1 MGKAVFMISRVK
13 TLLRSGDARDGIL
26 MAGATLVAGGF
37 DYLVLLVAG
46 LLLPNAAAIAF
57 LAVMNLLKIGE
68 QATWVIRNVAA
79 YYTADLAIRP
89 EAPAHIGAFL
99 RDRWRWA
106 WRWGLLVAGLFILAA
121 PLTNRLINANS
132 VPAVMAAG
140 LALLLFFVR
149 PVTDG
154 TLQGTQHFLGLGGVV
169 VLQAVLRFGLTAVLI
184 WLGLELVGA
193 VLALPLAAGLA
204 LLLALWLLRGY
215 FRTPPSVA
223 AQKVSL
229 RYSGLT
235 LIGLLA
241 FALLVY
247 SDAILVNRLFPETI
261 AGEYTPI
268 NVLAR
273 INLFVPLALGLVLF
287 PKATQRHALGRDAR
301 PMLLL
306 TLAATLLP
314 GLGLTAVYFLFPDL
328 IVALVFRGQYVTPG
342 ALLGWVGLAT
352 TLFAGVNIWLNYALS
367 LGKRPFVFL
376 LAFIAIGQIVAILL
390 LAHTLTILAIV
401 LVSSGA
407 LANLAGAGLLLA
419 PTQVNRPTNA
429 GRNAGS

>member
-1 MGKAVFMISRVK
+1 MIPRLQ
-13 TLLRSGDARDGIL
+13 TLLRSGDARDGAL
-26 MAGATLVAGGF
+26 MAGATLVAGAF

-79 YYTADLAIRP
+79 YYSAELTIRP
-89 EAPAHIGAFL
+89 EAQARIGAFL

-132 VPAVMAAG
+132 TPAVMAAG

-169 VLQAVLRFGLTAVLI
+169 VFQAVLRFGLTAVLI

-204 LLLALWLLRGY
+204 LLLALWLLRPY
-215 FRTPPSVA
+215 FRAPRA
-223 AQKVSL
+223 AVQKVSL

-235 LIGLLA
+235 LVGLLA
-241 FALLVY
+241 FAVLVY
-247 SDAILVNRLFPETI
+247 GDAILVNRIFPEAV
-261 AGEYTPI
+261 AGQYTPI

-314 GLGLTAVYFLFPDL
+314 GLALTALYFLFSDQ
-328 IVALVFRGQYVTPG
+328 IVALVFRGQYAPPG

-352 TLFAGVNIWLNYALS
+352 TLFAGMNIWLNYALS
-367 LGKRPFVFL
+367 VGKRPFVYL
-376 LAFIAIGQIVAILL
+376 LALIATGQIAAIFL
-390 LAHTLTILAIV
+390 LAHTLTILAFV
-401 LVSSGA
+401 LVTAGL
-407 LANLAGAGLLLA
+407 LANLAGVALLLA
-419 PTQVNRPTNA
+419 PTQGNRP
-429 GRNAGS
+429 

>member
-1 MGKAVFMISRVK
+1 MIARLQ
-13 TLLRSGDARDGIL
+13 TLLRSGDARDGAL
-26 MAGATLVAGGF
+26 MAGATLVAGAF

-79 YYTADLAIRP
+79 YYTAELAIRP
-89 EAPAHIGAFL
+89 EAQARIGAFL

-121 PLTNRLINANS
+121 PLTNQIINANS
-132 VPAVMAAG
+132 TPAVMAAG

-154 TLQGTQHFLGLGGVV
+154 ALQGTQNFLGLGGVV

-193 VLALPLAAGLA
+193 VLALPLAAALA

-215 FRTPPSVA
+215 FRAPRSAA

-247 SDAILVNRLFPETI
+247 SDAILVNRLFPEAI
-261 AGEYTPI
+261 AGQYTPI

-287 PKATQRHALGRDAR
+287 PKATQRHALGLDAR

-314 GLGLTAVYFLFPDL
+314 GLGLTAVYFLFPDPL
-328 IVALVFRGQYVTPG
+328 VELVFRGQYAAPG
-342 ALLGWVGLAT
+342 MLLGWVGLAT

-376 LAFIAIGQIVAILL
+376 LALIAIGQIAAILL
-390 LAHTLTILAIV
+390 LAHTLIILAIV
-401 LVSSGA
+401 LVMTGL
-407 LANLAGAGLLLA
+407 LANLAGAALLLA
-419 PTQVNRPTNA
+419 PTQVNRP
-429 GRNAGS
+429 

>member
-1 MGKAVFMISRVK
+1 MIARLQ
-13 TLLRSGDARDGIL
+13 TLLRSGDARDGAL
-26 MAGATLVAGGF
+26 MAGATLVAGAF

-79 YYTADLAIRP
+79 YYTAELAIRP
-89 EAPAHIGAFL
+89 EAQARIGAFL

-121 PLTNRLINANS
+121 PLTNQIINANS
-132 VPAVMAAG
+132 TPAVMAAG

-154 TLQGTQHFLGLGGVV
+154 ALQGTQNFLGMGGVV

-193 VLALPLAAGLA
+193 VLALPLAAALA

-215 FRTPPSVA
+215 FRAPRSAV

-247 SDAILVNRLFPETI
+247 SDAILVNRLFPEAI
-261 AGEYTPI
+261 AGQYTPI

-287 PKATQRHALGRDAR
+287 PKATQRHALGLDAR

-314 GLGLTAVYFLFPDL
+314 GLGLTAVYFLFPDPL
-328 IVALVFRGQYVTPG
+328 VELVFRGQYAAPG
-342 ALLGWVGLAT
+342 MLLGWVGLAT

-376 LAFIAIGQIVAILL
+376 LALIAIGQIAAILL
-390 LAHTLTILAIV
+390 LAHTLIILAIV
-401 LVSSGA
+401 LVMTGL
-407 LANLAGAGLLLA
+407 LANLAGAALLLA
-419 PTQVNRPTNA
+419 PTQVNRP
-429 GRNAGS
+429 

>member
-1 MGKAVFMISRVK
+1 MIPRLQ
-13 TLLRSGDARDGIL
+13 TLLRSGDARDGAL
-26 MAGATLVAGGF
+26 MAGATLVAGAF

-79 YYTADLAIRP
+79 YYTAELAIRP
-89 EAPAHIGAFL
+89 EAQARIGAFL

-121 PLTNRLINANS
+121 PLTNQLINANS
-132 VPAVMAAG
+132 TPAVMAAG

-154 TLQGTQHFLGLGGVV
+154 TLQGTQNFLGLGGVV

-215 FRTPPSVA
+215 FRAPRSAAA

-235 LIGLLA
+235 LIGLLS

-247 SDAILVNRLFPETI
+247 SDAILVNRLFPEAI
-261 AGEYTPI
+261 AGQYTPI

-287 PKATQRHALGRDAR
+287 PKATQRHALGLDAR

-314 GLGLTAVYFLFPDL
+314 GLGLTAVYFLFPDQ
-328 IVALVFRGQYVTPG
+328 IVDLVFRGQYAAPG

-376 LAFIAIGQIVAILL
+376 LALIAIGQIAAIVL

-401 LVSSGA
+401 LVTAGL
-407 LANLAGAGLLLA
+407 LANLAGAALLLA
-419 PTQVNRPTNA
+419 PTQVNRP
-429 GRNAGS
+429 

>member
-1 MGKAVFMISRVK
+1 MTSRLQ
-13 TLLRSGDARDGIL
+13 TLIRSGDARDGAL
-26 MAGATLVAGGF
+26 MAGATLVAGAF

-79 YYTADLAIRP
+79 YYTAELAIRP
-89 EAPAHIGAFL
+89 EAQARIGAFL

-121 PLTNRLINANS
+121 PLTNQLINANS
-132 VPAVMAAG
+132 TPAVMAAG

-169 VLQAVLRFGLTAVLI
+169 VLQAVLRFSLTAVLI

-193 VLALPLAAGLA
+193 VLALPLAAGWA

-215 FRTPPSVA
+215 FRAPRSAA

-235 LIGLLA
+235 LVGLLS

-247 SDAILVNRLFPETI
+247 SDAILVNRLFPEAI
-261 AGEYTPI
+261 AGQYTPI

-287 PKATQRHALGRDAR
+287 PKATQRHALGLDAR

-306 TLAATLLP
+306 TMAATLLP
-314 GLGLTAVYFLFPDL
+314 GLGLTAVYFLFPDP
-328 IVALVFRGQYVTPG
+328 IVALVFRGQYASPG
-342 ALLGWVGLAT
+342 LLLGWVGLAT

-376 LAFIAIGQIVAILL
+376 LALIATGQITAILL
-390 LAHTLTILAIV
+390 LAHTLTILAMV
-401 LVSSGA
+401 LVTAGL

-419 PTQVNRPTNA
+419 PTQMNRP
-429 GRNAGS
+429 

>member
-1 MGKAVFMISRVK
+1 MIARLQ
-13 TLLRSGDARDGIL
+13 TLLRSGDARDGAL
-26 MAGATLVAGGF
+26 MAGATLVAGAF

-79 YYTADLAIRP
+79 YYTAELAIRP
-89 EAPAHIGAFL
+89 EAQARIGAFL

-121 PLTNRLINANS
+121 PLTNQLINANS
-132 VPAVMAAG
+132 TPAVMAAG
-140 LALLLFFVR
+140 VALLLFFVR

-154 TLQGTQHFLGLGGVV
+154 TLQGTQNFLGLGGVV

-215 FRTPPSVA
+215 FRAPRSAA

-229 RYSGLT
+229 RYSSLT
-235 LIGLLA
+235 LIGLLS

-247 SDAILVNRLFPETI
+247 SDAILVNRLFPEAI
-261 AGEYTPI
+261 AGQYTPI

-287 PKATQRHALGRDAR
+287 PKATQRHALGLDAR

-314 GLGLTAVYFLFPDL
+314 GLGLTAVYFLFPDP
-328 IVALVFRGQYVTPG
+328 IVDLVFRGQYAAPG

-376 LAFIAIGQIVAILL
+376 LALIAIGQIAAIVL

-401 LVSSGA
+401 LVTAGL
-407 LANLAGAGLLLA
+407 LANLAGAALLLA
-419 PTQVNRPTNA
+419 PTQVNRP
-429 GRNAGS
+429 

>member
-1 MGKAVFMISRVK
+1 MIARLQ
-13 TLLRSGDARDGIL
+13 TLLRSGDARDGAL
-26 MAGATLVAGGF
+26 MAGATLVAGAF

-79 YYTADLAIRP
+79 YYTAELSIRP
-89 EAPAHIGAFL
+89 EAQARIGAFL

-121 PLTNRLINANS
+121 PLTNQLINANS
-132 VPAVMAAG
+132 TPAVMAAG

-154 TLQGTQHFLGLGGVV
+154 ALQGTQNFLGLGGVV

-215 FRTPPSVA
+215 FRAPRSAA

-235 LIGLLA
+235 LIGLLS

-247 SDAILVNRLFPETI
+247 SDAILVNRLFPEAI
-261 AGEYTPI
+261 AGQYTPI

-287 PKATQRHALGRDAR
+287 PKATQRHALGLDAR

-314 GLGLTAVYFLFPDL
+314 GLGLTAVYFLFPDPL
-328 IVALVFRGQYVTPG
+328 VDLVFRGQYAAPG

-352 TLFAGVNIWLNYALS
+352 NLFAGVNIWLNYALS

-376 LAFIAIGQIVAILL
+376 LALIAIGQIAAIVL
-390 LAHTLTILAIV
+390 LAHTLIILAIV
-401 LVSSGA
+401 LVTAGL
-407 LANLAGAGLLLA
+407 LANLAGAALLLA
-419 PTQVNRPTNA
+419 PTQVNRP
-429 GRNAGS
+429 

>member
-1 MGKAVFMISRVK
+1 MTSRLQ
-13 TLLRSGDARDGIL
+13 TLIRSGDARDGAL
-26 MAGATLVAGGF
+26 MAGATLIAGAF

-57 LAVMNLLKIGE
+57 LAVMNLLKIAE

-79 YYTADLAIRP
+79 YYTAELAIHP
-89 EAPAHIGAFL
+89 EAQARIGAFL

-106 WRWGLLVAGLFILAA
+106 WRWGVLVAGLFILAA
-121 PLTNRLINANS
+121 PLTNQLINANS
-132 VPAVMAAG
+132 TPAVMVAG

-169 VLQAVLRFGLTAVLI
+169 VLQAVLRFGLTAILI

-204 LLLALWLLRGY
+204 LLLALWMLRGY
-215 FRTPPSVA
+215 FLAPRSAA

-235 LIGLLA
+235 LIGLLS

-247 SDAILVNRLFPETI
+247 SDAILVNRLFLEAI
-261 AGEYTPI
+261 AGQYTPI

-287 PKATQRHALGRDAR
+287 PKAMQRHALGLDAR

-314 GLGLTAVYFLFPDL
+314 GLGLTAVYFLFSNP
-328 IVALVFRGQYVTPG
+328 IVELVFRGQYAAPG
-342 ALLGWVGLAT
+342 ALLGWVALAT
-352 TLFAGVNIWLNYALS
+352 TLFAGANIWLNYALS
-367 LGKRPFVFL
+367 LGKQPFVFL
-376 LAFIAIGQIVAILL
+376 LALIAIGQIAAILL

-401 LVSSGA
+401 LVTAG
-407 LANLAGAGLLLA
+407 LLTNLAGAGLLLA
-419 PTQVNRPTNA
+419 PTQVNRP
-429 GRNAGS
+429 

>member
-1 MGKAVFMISRVK
+1 MIARLQ
-13 TLLRSGDARDGIL
+13 TLLRSGDARDGAL
-26 MAGATLVAGGF
+26 MAGATLVAGAF

-79 YYTADLAIRP
+79 YYTAELAIRP
-89 EAPAHIGAFL
+89 EAQARIGAFL

-121 PLTNRLINANS
+121 PLTNQLINANS
-132 VPAVMAAG
+132 TPAVMAAG
-140 LALLLFFVR
+140 VALLLFFVR

-154 TLQGTQHFLGLGGVV
+154 TLQGTQNFLGLGGVV

-215 FRTPPSVA
+215 FRAPRSAA

-229 RYSGLT
+229 RYSSLT
-235 LIGLLA
+235 LIGLLS

-247 SDAILVNRLFPETI
+247 SDAILVNRLFPEAI
-261 AGEYTPI
+261 AGQYTPI

-287 PKATQRHALGRDAR
+287 PKATQRHALGLDAR

-314 GLGLTAVYFLFPDL
+314 GLGLTAVYFLFPDP
-328 IVALVFRGQYVTPG
+328 IVDLVFRGQYAAPG

-376 LAFIAIGQIVAILL
+376 LALIAIGQIAAIVL

-401 LVSSGA
+401 LVAAGL
-407 LANLAGAGLLLA
+407 LANLAGAALLLA
-419 PTQVNRPTNA
+419 PTQVNRP
-429 GRNAGS
+429 

>member
-1 MGKAVFMISRVK
+1 
-13 TLLRSGDARDGIL
+13 
-26 MAGATLVAGGF
+26 MAGATLVAGAF

-79 YYTADLAIRP
+79 YYTAELAIRP
-89 EAPAHIGAFL
+89 EAQARIGAFL

-106 WRWGLLVAGLFILAA
+106 WRWGLLVAGLFVLAA

-132 VPAVMAAG
+132 TPAVMAAG

-215 FRTPPSVA
+215 FRAPRSAT

-235 LIGLLA
+235 LIGLLS

-247 SDAILVNRLFPETI
+247 GDAILVNRLFPEAI
-261 AGEYTPI
+261 AGQYTPI

-314 GLGLTAVYFLFPDL
+314 GLALTAVYFLFPDPL
-328 IVALVFRGQYVTPG
+328 VDLVFRGQYAAPG

-352 TLFAGVNIWLNYALS
+352 TLFAGTNIWLNYALS

-376 LAFIAIGQIVAILL
+376 LALIAISQIAAILL

-401 LVSSGA
+401 LVTAGL
-407 LANLAGAGLLLA
+407 LANLAGAALLLA
-419 PTQVNRPTNA
+419 PTQVNRP
-429 GRNAGS
+429 